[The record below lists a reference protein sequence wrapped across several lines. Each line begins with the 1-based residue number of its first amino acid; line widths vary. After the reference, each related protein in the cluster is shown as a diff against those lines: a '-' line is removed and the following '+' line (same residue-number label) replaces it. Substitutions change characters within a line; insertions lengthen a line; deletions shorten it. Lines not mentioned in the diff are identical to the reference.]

1 MSPSKRDFL
10 EVPVEHLSLTT
21 FNPVPLVESMERMAF
36 QARNLARAARIYE
49 AMLRERGCGIIL
61 CLAGSLV
68 SAGLKRVIAEMVENR
83 MVDVIVSTGANM
95 VDQDFFEGL
104 GFRHWIGS
112 PDADDGELRRLHIDR
127 IYDTYI
133 DEDELRVCDETV
145 ARIAD
150 GLEPRPYSSREILRE
165 MGRYLAHHGAN
176 HDSILEACFHR
187 EVPVFCPAL
196 SDSSAGFGFVDH
208 QWRAAREGRPAAS
221 IDSARDF
228 LELTRIKLMVGETGL
243 LMVGGGVPKNF
254 AQDVV
259 VAAEV
264 LGFEVEMHRYA
275 VQITVADV
283 RDGALSGST
292 LEEAHS
298 WGKVDQGAEQ
308 MVFGEATVLLP
319 LLAGHAYH
327 RHAWEGRPE
336 YRFSRLLDEVPV
348 GEEAEALARA

>member
-1 MSPSKRDFL
+1 MEPTKADFL
-10 EVPVEHLSLTT
+10 QQPVEHVSLET
-21 FNPVPLVESMERMAF
+21 FDPVPLVEAMGRMAF

-49 AMLRERGCGIIL
+49 TMLRQERCGVIL
-61 CLAGSLV
+61 CLAGSLI
-68 SAGLKRVIAEMVENR
+68 SAGLKRVIVEMVEHR
-83 MVDVIVSTGANM
+83 MVDAIVSTGANM

-112 PDADDGELRRLHIDR
+112 PDADDEVLRRLHIDR

-150 GLEPRPYSSREILRE
+150 GLEPRPHSSREILRE
-165 MGRYLAHHGAN
+165 MGRYLAENGAD
-176 HDSILEACFHR
+176 HDSILEACFHHD
-187 EVPVFCPAL
+187 VPVFCPAL

-221 IDSARDF
+221 IDSAKDF

-243 LMVGGGVPKNF
+243 LMIGGGVPKNF
-254 AQDVV
+254 AQDIV

-264 LGFEVEMHRYA
+264 LGYEVEMHRYA

-298 WGKVDQGAEQ
+298 WGKVEQGTEQ
-308 MVFGEATVLLP
+308 MVFGEATTLFP
-319 LLAGHAYH
+319 LLAGYAYH
-327 RHAWEGRPE
+327 RRAWEHRPR
-336 YRFSRLLDEVPV
+336 YRFSRLLDEAPV
-348 GEEAEALARA
+348 GGEDTALG